1 MANES
6 TELTVVIEKGYRY
19 NLSELPPV
27 DSPAIAAAGKDILQG
42 MQIDSIIQNLE
53 NVARLM
59 FVAYNALGG
68 TMVQA
73 KMSGLQKRYLDL
85 MDDSEQAI
93 ITFQHRSKEICV
105 FMAKSYGWLLKG
117 REKMA
122 VSQFEKCARAAAEM
136 AQKAE
141 ELANGFRKLSNEAE
155 TVLESTQEE
164 QALQYAKM
172 DEIKKQIEQYN
183 AKLKN
188 YESTQ
193 QSLNEAI
200 DEINDIYKEAK
211 EKEKEAFDM
220 KKGMMIVEGI
230 TSVIGAVIPCFTSM
244 KGSADTEFS
253 QAAQKAQEDLAKS
266 EQEKVDLDTEKKK
279 EADRL
284 ENLKSEAAALEKDI
298 QDIQQKIEDE
308 KAITAKEEEEKEAV
322 IKACEKEKNEKEE
335 VLKEKRGEISEAE
348 KGLESVEE
356 KLNKVISVIDA
367 VKQQLDDYTKQ
378 CADDYK
384 RAQEAARDALEKK
397 LEMEK
402 QRRETLASI
411 QEFTVL
417 IQSSVRQENVAE
429 TAVQTLQVAIRCIKQ
444 VVVALATAAKF
455 WRSMED
461 YCKNLATSGIVEE
474 IADMEEAGISVEERV
489 ENYQSNLFKA
499 AYLEYISRWAAL
511 YYVCDDYRERN
522 NKVRNMVADN
532 IMSSSSREEEWKM
545 AGILAGEMKESIDEQ
560 VKESRKTTKELE
572 EQNDDK

>member
-1 MANES
+1 MTNES
-6 TELTVVIEKGYRY
+6 TELTVVIKNGYQY
-19 NLSELPPV
+19 NLSELPPM
-27 DSPAIAAAGKDILQG
+27 DSPAIAAAEEDILHG

-73 KMSGLQKRYLDL
+73 KMSGLQKKYLDL

-105 FMAKSYGWLLKG
+105 FMAKSYGWLLRG

-122 VSQFEKCARAAAEM
+122 VAQFEKCASAAAEM
-136 AQKAE
+136 AKKAE
-141 ELANGFRKLSNEAE
+141 DLANGFRKLSDEAE
-155 TVLESTQEE
+155 TVLESTQKE

-183 AKLKN
+183 AKLKS

-244 KGSADTEFS
+244 KGSAGAECS
-253 QAAQKAQEDLAKS
+253 QAAQKAQEELAKN
-266 EQEKVDLDTEKKK
+266 EQEKASLDTEKKK
-279 EADRL
+279 AADRL
-284 ENLKSEAAALEKDI
+284 ENLRKEAAALEKDI

-308 KAITAKEEEEKEAV
+308 KAITAKEEDEKNAV
-322 IKACEKEKNEKEE
+322 IKACEEEKKEKEE
-335 VLKEKRGEISEAE
+335 ALKEKQTEISEAE
-348 KGLESVEE
+348 KDLESTEE
-356 KLNKVISVIDA
+356 KLNKVINAMNA
-367 VKQQLDDYTKQ
+367 VKKQLDAYNQQ

-384 RAQEAARDALEKK
+384 RAQEAAREALEKK

-474 IADMEEAGISVEERV
+474 IIDMEEAGIPVEERV
-489 ENYQSNLFKA
+489 ENYQEDMFKA
-499 AYLEYISRWAAL
+499 AYLGYICRWAAL
-511 YYVCDDYRERN
+511 HYVCEDYRRRN
-522 NKVRNMVADN
+522 NKVRDMVADN

-545 AGILAGEMKESIDEQ
+545 AGILAGEMKESIDKQ
-560 VKESRKTTKELE
+560 VEESKKITKEYGY
-572 EQNDDK
+572 NDDK

>member
-27 DSPAIAAAGKDILQG
+27 DSPAIVSAGKDILQG

-68 TMVQA
+68 TMVQT

-117 REKMA
+117 QEKMA

-136 AQKAE
+136 AQEAE
-141 ELANGFRKLSNEAE
+141 ALANGFRKLSNEAE

-183 AKLKN
+183 AKLKS

-200 DEINDIYKEAK
+200 DEINDIYKEAR

-230 TSVIGAVIPCFTSM
+230 TSVISAVIPCFTSIQS
-244 KGSADTEFS
+244 SAGAECS
-253 QAAQKAQEDLAKS
+253 QAAQKAQEDLAKN
-266 EQEKVDLDTEKKK
+266 EQEKADLDKKKKK

-284 ENLKSEAAALEKDI
+284 ENLKIETAALEKAI

-322 IKACEKEKNEKEE
+322 IKACEKEKKEKEE
-335 VLKEKRGEISEAE
+335 ALKEKQIEISEAE

-356 KLNKVISVIDA
+356 KLNKVISAINA
-367 VKQQLDDYTKQ
+367 VKQQIDVYTKQ

-384 RAQEAARDALEKK
+384 HAQEAARDALEKK

-417 IQSSVRQENVAE
+417 IQSSVRQENVAA

-461 YCKNLATSGIVEE
+461 YCKKLATSGILEE
-474 IADMEEAGISVEERV
+474 ITDMEKACIPLEERV
-489 ENYQSNLFKA
+489 EIYQEDWFKA
-499 AYLEYISRWAAL
+499 AYLEYICRWAAL
-511 YYVCDDYRERN
+511 YYVCDDYRTRN

-545 AGILAGEMKESIDEQ
+545 AGILAGEMKESIDKQ

>member
-1 MANES
+1 MTNES
-6 TELTVVIEKGYRY
+6 TELTVVIKNGYQY
-19 NLSELPPV
+19 NLSELPPM
-27 DSPAIAAAGKDILQG
+27 DSPAIAAAEEDILHG

-73 KMSGLQKRYLDL
+73 KMSGLQKKYLDL

-105 FMAKSYGWLLKG
+105 FMAKSYGWLLRG

-122 VSQFEKCARAAAEM
+122 VAQFEKCARAAAEM
-136 AQKAE
+136 AKKAE
-141 ELANGFRKLSNEAE
+141 DLANGFRKLSDEAE
-155 TVLESTQEE
+155 TVLESTQKE

-183 AKLKN
+183 AKLKS

-244 KGSADTEFS
+244 KGSAGAECS
-253 QAAQKAQEDLAKS
+253 QAAQKAQEKLAKN
-266 EQEKVDLDTEKKK
+266 EQEKASLDTEKKK
-279 EADRL
+279 AADRL
-284 ENLKSEAAALEKDI
+284 ENLRKEAAALEKDI

-308 KAITAKEEEEKEAV
+308 KAITAKEEDEKNAV
-322 IKACEKEKNEKEE
+322 IKACEEEKKEKEE
-335 VLKEKRGEISEAE
+335 ALKEKQTEISEAE
-348 KGLESVEE
+348 KDLESTEE
-356 KLNKVISVIDA
+356 KLNKAINAMNA
-367 VKQQLDDYTKQ
+367 VKKQLDAYNQQ

-384 RAQEAARDALEKK
+384 RAQEAAREALEKK

-474 IADMEEAGISVEERV
+474 IIDMEEAGIPVEERV
-489 ENYQSNLFKA
+489 ENYQEDMFKA
-499 AYLEYISRWAAL
+499 AYLEYICRWAAL
-511 YYVCDDYRERN
+511 HYVCEDYRRRN
-522 NKVRNMVADN
+522 NKVRDMVADN

-545 AGILAGEMKESIDEQ
+545 AGILAGEMKESIDKQ
-560 VKESRKTTKELE
+560 VEESKKITKEYGY
-572 EQNDDK
+572 NDDK

>member
-1 MANES
+1 MTNES
-6 TELTVVIEKGYRY
+6 TELTVVIKNGYQY
-19 NLSELPPV
+19 NLSELPPM
-27 DSPAIAAAGKDILQG
+27 DSPAIAAAEEDILHG

-73 KMSGLQKRYLDL
+73 KMSGLQKKYLDL

-105 FMAKSYGWLLKG
+105 FMAKSYGWLLRG

-122 VSQFEKCARAAAEM
+122 VAQFEKCARAAAEM

-141 ELANGFRKLSNEAE
+141 DLANGFRKLSDEAE
-155 TVLESTQEE
+155 TVLESTQKE

-183 AKLKN
+183 AKLKS

-211 EKEKEAFDM
+211 EKEKVAFDM

-244 KGSADTEFS
+244 KGSAGAECS
-253 QAAQKAQEDLAKS
+253 QAAQKAQEELAKN
-266 EQEKVDLDTEKKK
+266 EQEKASLDTEKKK
-279 EADRL
+279 AADRL
-284 ENLKSEAAALEKDI
+284 ENLRKEAAALEKDI

-308 KAITAKEEEEKEAV
+308 KAITAKEEDEKNAV
-322 IKACEKEKNEKEE
+322 IKACEEEKKEKEE
-335 VLKEKRGEISEAE
+335 ALKEKQTEISEAE
-348 KGLESVEE
+348 KDLESTEE
-356 KLNKVISVIDA
+356 KLNKVINAMNA
-367 VKQQLDDYTKQ
+367 VKKQLDAYNQQ

-384 RAQEAARDALEKK
+384 RAQEAAKEALEKK

-474 IADMEEAGISVEERV
+474 IIDMEEAGIPVEERV
-489 ENYQSNLFKA
+489 ENYQEDMFKA
-499 AYLEYISRWAAL
+499 AYLEYICRWAAL
-511 YYVCDDYRERN
+511 HYVCEDYRRRN
-522 NKVRNMVADN
+522 NKVRDMVANN

-545 AGILAGEMKESIDEQ
+545 AGILAGEMKESIDKQ
-560 VKESRKTTKELE
+560 VEESKKITKEYGY
-572 EQNDDK
+572 NDDK

>member
-1 MANES
+1 MTNES
-6 TELTVVIEKGYRY
+6 TELTVVIKNGYQY
-19 NLSELPPV
+19 NLSELPPM
-27 DSPAIAAAGKDILQG
+27 DSPAIAAAEEDILHG

-73 KMSGLQKRYLDL
+73 KMSGLQKKYLDL

-105 FMAKSYGWLLKG
+105 FMAKSYGWLLRG

-122 VSQFEKCARAAAEM
+122 VAQFEKCARAAAEM
-136 AQKAE
+136 AKKAE
-141 ELANGFRKLSNEAE
+141 DLANGFRKLSDEAE

-183 AKLKN
+183 AKLKS

-244 KGSADTEFS
+244 KGSAGAECS
-253 QAAQKAQEDLAKS
+253 QAAQKAQEELAKN
-266 EQEKVDLDTEKKK
+266 EQEKASLDTEKKK
-279 EADRL
+279 AADRL
-284 ENLKSEAAALEKDI
+284 ENLRKEAAALEKDI

-308 KAITAKEEEEKEAV
+308 KAITAKEEDEKNAV
-322 IKACEKEKNEKEE
+322 IKACEEEKKEKEE
-335 VLKEKRGEISEAE
+335 ALKEKQTEISEAE
-348 KGLESVEE
+348 KDLESTEE
-356 KLNKVISVIDA
+356 KLNKAINAMNA
-367 VKQQLDDYTKQ
+367 VKKQLDAYNQQ

-384 RAQEAARDALEKK
+384 RAQEAAREALEKK

-474 IADMEEAGISVEERV
+474 IIDMEEAGIPVEERV
-489 ENYQSNLFKA
+489 ENYQEDMFKA
-499 AYLEYISRWAAL
+499 AYLEYICRWAAL
-511 YYVCDDYRERN
+511 HYVCEDYRRRN
-522 NKVRNMVADN
+522 NKVRDMVADN

-545 AGILAGEMKESIDEQ
+545 AGILAGEMKESIDKQ
-560 VKESRKTTKELE
+560 VEESKKITKEYGY
-572 EQNDDK
+572 NDDK

>member
-1 MANES
+1 MTNES
-6 TELTVVIEKGYRY
+6 TELTVVIKNGYQY
-19 NLSELPPV
+19 NLSELPPM
-27 DSPAIAAAGKDILQG
+27 DSPAIAAAEEDILHG

-73 KMSGLQKRYLDL
+73 KMSGLQKKYLDL

-105 FMAKSYGWLLKG
+105 FMAKSYGWLLRG

-122 VSQFEKCARAAAEM
+122 VAQFEKCASAAAEM
-136 AQKAE
+136 AKKAE
-141 ELANGFRKLSNEAE
+141 DLANGFRKLSDEAE

-183 AKLKN
+183 AKLKS

-244 KGSADTEFS
+244 QGSAGAECS
-253 QAAQKAQEDLAKS
+253 QAAQKAQEDLAKN
-266 EQEKVDLDTEKKK
+266 EQEKASLDTEKKK
-279 EADRL
+279 AADRL
-284 ENLKSEAAALEKDI
+284 ENLRKEAAALEKDI

-308 KAITAKEEEEKEAV
+308 KAITAKEEDEKHAV
-322 IKACEKEKNEKEE
+322 IKACEEEKKEKEE
-335 VLKEKRGEISEAE
+335 ALKGKQTEISEAE
-348 KGLESVEE
+348 KDLESTEE
-356 KLNKVISVIDA
+356 KLNKVINAMNA
-367 VKQQLDDYTKQ
+367 VKKQLDAYNQQ

-384 RAQEAARDALEKK
+384 RAQEAAREALEKK

-461 YCKNLATSGIVEE
+461 YCKKLAKSGIIEE
-474 IADMEEAGISVEERV
+474 ITFMENAGISVEERV
-489 ENYQSNLFKA
+489 ENYQEDMFKA
-499 AYLEYISRWAAL
+499 AYLEYICRWAAL
-511 YYVCDDYRERN
+511 HYVCEDYRRRN
-522 NKVRNMVADN
+522 NKVRDMVANN

-545 AGILAGEMKESIDEQ
+545 AGILAGEMKESIDKQ
-560 VKESRKTTKELE
+560 VEESKKITKEYGY
-572 EQNDDK
+572 NDDK